1 MNFVR
6 TERTQV
12 PDMSSWLNTKSFAKL
27 AKNAMSEAQK
37 TLDRALEIPEEDSQ
51 IGGVDEFGEYEI
63 SLKLEIRFGTK
74 INLIC

>member
-37 TLDRALEIPEEDSQ
+37 TLDRALEIPEEDNQ
-51 IGGVDEFGEYEI
+51 IGSVDEFGKYER
-63 SLKLEIRFGTK
+63 SLDIRNK
-74 INLIC
+74 INKK